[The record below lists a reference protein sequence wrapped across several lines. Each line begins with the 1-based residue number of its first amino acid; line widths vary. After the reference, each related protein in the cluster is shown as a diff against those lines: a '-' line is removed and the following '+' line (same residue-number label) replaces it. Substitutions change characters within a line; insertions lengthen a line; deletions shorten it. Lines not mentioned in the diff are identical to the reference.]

1 MKRSILVK
9 LFAVTVVAVLF
20 QAPAYASCTQGT
32 CFDFGCDCLDQI
44 ADPDFSESC
53 SSWSYG
59 GDAYLDSY
67 GGDDYVV
74 FTSPEEPEDAEN
86 TADIVQ
92 TLTVPVNRTTIAVHA
107 DVTVINPSVLTER
120 LVFEILN
127 TSGTILETIM
137 VVRPIDGSDYYIG
150 TTSGYGGQTIQL
162 RIRYRPAHFP
172 GGTVFH
178 VSEVHFLTC

>member
-1 MKRSILVK
+1 MKHSMLIK
-9 LFAVTVVAVLF
+9 LSVVAVVAILI
-20 QAPAYASCTQGT
+20 QVPAYATCTQGS
-32 CFDFGCDCLDQI
+32 CFDFGCNCLDQI
-44 ADPDFSESC
+44 ADATFSDSC
-53 SSWSYG
+53 SSWVYG
-59 GDAYLDSY
+59 GDAYLDSS
-67 GGDDYVV
+67 GGDDFVV

-92 TLTVPVNRTTIAVHA
+92 TLTVPSDRTTIAVHA

-150 TTSGYGGQTIQL
+150 TTSGYGGQTIKL

-172 GGTVFH
+172 GGTIFH